1 MAKQKPKNTAALAA
15 DEGNPIPRIS
25 LTEQGY
31 TGLRIVAKNILEEK
45 QRTFQPG
52 PALWQVR
59 EEMLLNSTVAT
70 AFNVYKMLMA
80 RVDWKVCPP
89 KDATDIEKERAA
101 FVQSCMDDMEGS
113 WTSFMTEVLP
123 YLEYG
128 YSVVEKVYRRRLK
141 KNGSK
146 HNDGLVGIK
155 KLAPRGQETI
165 TKWYFSD
172 DGRELLAVGQNMNFM
187 VNASRFSVKLNDDGV
202 VELPREKVM
211 IFTADGT
218 KSNPQGKSLLRC
230 VFLPYKQLSLLKDQ
244 LMLGVSKDL
253 QGIPYFQIPAKFL
266 DPNAS
271 PEDKAV
277 YESFKTIVNGLA
289 EGTQKGVILPK
300 ILDPQTNE
308 DLVSLQLLEAKGGK
322 AFDIPSIIAGL
333 QTDILTALSVDVVQ
347 LGNGGAH
354 GSFSLASSKQNLLS
368 MAIEFRLKEIQ
379 EVLNTDLMKQLYE
392 MNGWDTDRMCK
403 FDYSDIIDLDMEEIS
418 KFIQRCASTGMLV
431 KDHATINK
439 IREAMGVAPIPEDT
453 NLDDLEF
460 TGNGSRAGDGMA
472 TEGEGTSKSP
482 SGKDSSSSNSENA
495 A

>member
-1 MAKQKPKNTAALAA
+1 MATKKPKSSALEA
-15 DEGNPIPRIS
+15 DPDNAIPRIS
-25 LTEQGY
+25 LSEQGY
-31 TGLRIVAKNILEEK
+31 TGLRIAAKSILDEK
-45 QRTFQPG
+45 QRAFTPG

-89 KDATDIEKERAA
+89 KDATDVEKERAA
-101 FVQSCMDDMEGS
+101 FIQSCMDDMEGS

-128 YSVVEKVYRRRLK
+128 FSVVEKVYRRRLK

-146 HNDGLVGIK
+146 YNDGKVGIK

-172 DGRELLAVGQNMNFM
+172 DGRELKAVGQNMNFM
-187 VNASRFSVKLNDDGV
+187 VGASRFNVKLNEDGV
-202 VELPREKVM
+202 VELPREKIM

-218 KSNPQGKSLLRC
+218 KTNPQGKSLLRC

-253 QGIPYFQIPAKFL
+253 SGIPYFQIPAKYL

-271 PEDKAV
+271 AEDKAV
-277 YESFKTIVNGLA
+277 YEAFKTIVNGLA
-289 EGTQKGVILPK
+289 EGTQKGVILPR
-300 ILDPQTNE
+300 IIDPNTNE
-308 DLVSLQLLEAKGGK
+308 NMVSLELLEAKAGK
-322 AFDIPSIIAGL
+322 AFDIPGVIAGL

-347 LGNGGAH
+347 LGNASH

-368 MAIEFRLKEIQ
+368 MAIEFRLKEIK
-379 EVLNTDLMKQLYE
+379 EVLNNDLVRQLYE
-392 MNGWDTDRMCK
+392 LNGWDTSRMST
-403 FDYSDIIDLDMEEIS
+403 FEYSDIIDLDMEELS
-418 KFIQRCASTGMLV
+418 KYIQRCASTGMLV
-431 KDHATINK
+431 KDLATINK
-439 IREAMGVAPIPEDT
+439 IREGMGVEPLPEGT

-460 TGNGSRAGDGMA
+460 TGNASRAGDGMA
-472 TEGEGTSKSP
+472 TEGEGTSTSP
-482 SGKDSSSSNSENA
+482 SGKDTSSSNSDNA

>member
-1 MAKQKPKNTAALAA
+1 MATKKPKSTALNA
-15 DEGNPIPRIS
+15 DDGNSLPRIS
-25 LTEQGY
+25 LSEQGY
-31 TGLRIVAKNILEEK
+31 TGLRIVANQILDEK
-45 QRTFQPG
+45 QRTFLPG
-52 PALWQVR
+52 PSLWQVR

-89 KDATDIEKERAA
+89 EDATEAEKERAR
-101 FVQSCMDDMEGS
+101 FIESCMHDMEGS

-146 HNDGLVGIK
+146 YNDGKVGIK
-155 KLAPRGQETI
+155 KLAPRSQETI
-165 TKWYFSD
+165 TKWYFSE
-172 DGRELLAVGQNMNFM
+172 DGRDLLAVGQNMKFM
-187 VNASRFSVKLNDDGV
+187 IGANRFNVKTNDDGV
-202 VELPREKVM
+202 VELPREKIL

-218 KSNPQGKSLLRC
+218 KSNPQGKSLLRS
-230 VFLPYKQLSLLKDQ
+230 VFLPYKQLTLLKDQ
-244 LMLGVSKDL
+244 LMLGVAKDL
-253 QGIPYFQIPAKFL
+253 QGIPYFQIPAKYL

-271 PEDKAV
+271 AEDKAV
-277 YESFKTIVNGLA
+277 YEAFKTIVNGLA

-300 ILDPQTNE
+300 IIDPNTNE
-308 DLVSLQLLEAKGGK
+308 NMVELELLEAKGGK

-347 LGNGGAH
+347 LGNASH

-379 EVLNTDLMKQLYE
+379 EVLNTDLVRQLYE
-392 MNGWDTDRMCK
+392 LNGWNTDRMCR
-403 FDYSDIIDLDMEEIS
+403 FEYTDIIDLDMEELS
-418 KFIQRCASTGMLV
+418 KYIQRCASTGMLV
-431 KDHATINK
+431 KDLATINK
-439 IREAMGVAPIPEDT
+439 IREGMGVEPLPDGT

-482 SGKDSSSSNSENA
+482 SGKDTSSSNSNNTA
-495 A
+495 